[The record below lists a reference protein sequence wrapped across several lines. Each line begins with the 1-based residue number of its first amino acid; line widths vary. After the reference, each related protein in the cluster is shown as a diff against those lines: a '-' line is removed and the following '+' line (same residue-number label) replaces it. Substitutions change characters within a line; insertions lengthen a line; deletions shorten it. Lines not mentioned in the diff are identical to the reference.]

1 MQGKEKRRERIKAK
15 RKKTGNEAKYVKKT
29 GKFKKK
35 KSTMKKGRDKNV
47 I

>member
-15 RKKTGNEAKYVKKT
+15 RKKAGNEAKDVKKT

-35 KSTMKKGRDKNV
+35 KTTMKERREKNV

>member
-15 RKKTGNEAKYVKKT
+15 RKKAGNEAKDVKKT
-29 GKFKKK
+29 GTFKKK
-35 KSTMKKGRDKNV
+35 TTMKERREKNV